1 MIVVGERL
9 TFTLL
14 KKVREFVFSGGNAAL
29 FIFQC
34 ETGLQKDLQ
43 LSFEISCADARLL
56 VNERRRGEQM
66 APFLHGLVMDIREI
80 SIDFVPGPSRR
91 FECVAKLQGEDRT
104 GCTALSGNVGN
115 GKAIFMDRG
124 TLYSYASAPA
134 WFEDKHFHDADH
146 REAASKLLN
155 WLVEEA
161 GGSRLRTNSFDAV
174 SALARFSTADP
185 TEGEER
191 ADAVGQTIKQYQ
203 SGDVDQA
210 RALDLLHTI
219 APELSIEER
228 KEAADKLAQI
238 SGDDQWDEGETA
250 EGVSYLASLITG
262 DEPNPGERVEAAHE
276 MVELYEAGDLDSETS
291 LSLMDTSA
299 PGLSINE
306 RRQAAAALAKLS
318 ADDDWDDANRM
329 AAASEVFRL
338 VTGVP
343 LDAEARMGA
352 AAELAGVGVRIF
364 DADDSFDDSEI
375 ETATEIIN
383 PNPPPN

>member
-1 MIVVGERL
+1 M
-9 TFTLL
+9 
-14 KKVREFVFSGGNAAL
+14 
-29 FIFQC
+29 
-34 ETGLQKDLQ
+34 
-43 LSFEISCADARLL
+43 
-56 VNERRRGEQM
+56 
-66 APFLHGLVMDIREI
+66 
-80 SIDFVPGPSRR
+80 
-91 FECVAKLQGEDRT
+91 
-104 GCTALSGNVGN
+104 
-115 GKAIFMDRG
+115 
-124 TLYSYASAPA
+124 
-134 WFEDKHFHDADH
+134 
-146 REAASKLLN
+146 
-155 WLVEEA
+155 
-161 GGSRLRTNSFDAV
+161 RTNSFDAV

-250 EGVSYLASLITG
+250 EGVFYLASLITG

-276 MVELYEAGDLDSETS
+276 MVALYEAGDLDSETS
-291 LSLMDTSA
+291 LGLMDTIA

-318 ADDDWDDANRM
+318 ADDDWDDADRM
-329 AAASEVFRL
+329 KAASEVFRL

-343 LDAEARMGA
+343 LDAEQRVGA
-352 AAELAGVGVRIF
+352 AVDLAGVGMKVF
-364 DADDSFDDSEI
+364 DTDDSFDDSEI
-375 ETATEIIN
+375 ETATEIIKQSLTGELTSESLQKILGSGD
-383 PNPPPN
+383 